1 MAHLFLLNRWTGNLE
16 PLQSGERRRLE
27 SIDDYRIQINF
38 TPADGETEITL
49 NDNNDNTY
57 IRTNETSCNFPIT
70 VDTFGCCSI
79 RIACTGSGI
88 IGRYKFEVPLRTQ
101 LDETMRVALALFA
114 DQAKGL
120 EPTISTEQLLK
131 LPFFSPG
138 TIRDSLTN
146 KNALEL
152 DEAIAEVLPSLLR
165 VCSKPRRTLIVE
177 RRVMPIDRA
186 RRIPPDA
193 IEHLASRPELW
204 QSRTATRITPAQI
217 RSEVPEE
224 TLDLYENR
232 VVATLVRRL
241 LRWMEQRLREIDRA
255 YYQTQTLHENLFAEY
270 RYNRFREDRLKALW
284 QNLDAVQDYLQQYE
298 QAQALK
304 DKISHLYSDTSS
316 CLDSVLYKSLSS
328 KPDVIS
334 PLKPTNILQMDAD
347 YRRLRQLW
355 EMLDRF
361 FSNPDEQNIEKA
373 RDLLS
378 DYASYIHG
386 CVLLALRWI
395 GFETAKVK
403 PENFPEELDFQ
414 QALQWEAWTAFV
426 QPPESGNFKINIEF
440 IWEVVNTNTHK
451 CSHPTRIRLVLIP
464 LARAFFGDQDE
475 IKKTLDTLYDA
486 GLSQGSSIGNTSKRQ
501 NRNNQVQTFVVL
513 VHPTDPRDRQI
524 SEDVTPQLI
533 QKMLNIGENF
543 MSPNDYKRFVFTSNG
558 NAFVRRVAMMPASP
572 LDLSTLERFQRL
584 FRFHTLGVDLVYGI
598 HPSCCPVCSFDLS
611 DVCSQ
616 FKENEGDC
624 PNCQAKWS
632 WRTCKNCGGKTAKLE
647 PIKIKRQTK
656 TESKCSYAVKAMA
669 REQLLGR
676 DLLSALCSSDETP
689 ESGRIRII
697 CPHCGACTGQGE
709 TLLRCN
715 RCRNSSFGS
724 S

>member
-1 MAHLFLLNRWTGNLE
+1 MTT
-16 PLQSGERRRLE
+16 
-27 SIDDYRIQINF
+27 YRIQINF

-49 NDNNDNTY
+49 NDNTY
-57 IRTNETSCNFPIT
+57 IRTNETSRNLPIT
-70 VDTFGCCSI
+70 VDTFGCCSV
-79 RIACTGSGI
+79 RIACTGSGS

-204 QSRTATRITPAQI
+204 QSRTATRITPAKI

-232 VVATLVRRL
+232 VVVTLVRRL
-241 LRWMEQRLREIDRA
+241 LRWLSQRLREVDRA
-255 YYQTQTLHENLFAEY
+255 YYQTQTLHENLFTGY
-270 RYNRFREDRLKALW
+270 QYNRFREERLRALW
-284 QNLDAVQDYLQQYE
+284 QNLDTVQDYLQQYE
-298 QAQALK
+298 RSQTLK
-304 DKISHLYSDTSS
+304 DKISHLYTDISS
-316 CLDSVLYKSLSS
+316 CLDSVLYKSLSA
-328 KPDVIS
+328 KPDTIS

-361 FSNPDEQNIEKA
+361 FSNSDQPSAEKE

-378 DYASYIHG
+378 DYANYIHG

-395 GFETAKVK
+395 GFDSAQAK
-403 PENFPEELDFQ
+403 PENFPLELDFQ
-414 QALQWEAWTAFV
+414 KALQQSGWTV
-426 QPPESGNFKINIEF
+426 VVESPASNFNINIEL
-440 IWEVVNTNTHK
+440 IWEQGNSDTRK
-451 CSHPTRIRLVLIP
+451 SSHPKNMRLVLIP
-464 LARAFFGDQDE
+464 LVRGLFGDQDE
-475 IKKTLDTLYDA
+475 IKKTLDTLYPA
-486 GLSQGSSIGNTSKRQ
+486 ALTIASSTDDTSKRR
-501 NRNNQVQTFVVL
+501 NRNNKQVPTFVVL

-524 SEDVTPQLI
+524 SEDVAPRLI
-533 QKMLNIGENF
+533 QRMINIGENF
-543 MSPNDYKRFVFTSNG
+543 MSPDDYKHFVFPSDD
-558 NAFVRRVAMMPASP
+558 NAPVRRIGMMPASP
-572 LDLSTLERFQRL
+572 LDLNTLERFQRL
-584 FRFHTLGVDLVYGI
+584 FRFHTLGVDLINGI
-598 HPSCCPVCSFDLS
+598 HPSFCPVCDYDLRS
-611 DVCSQ
+611 VRSQ
-616 FKENEGDC
+616 FKENEGNC
-624 PNCQAKWS
+624 PNCEAKWS
-632 WRTCKNCGGKTAKLE
+632 WRNCKNCGGKVAKLE
-647 PIKIKRQTK
+647 PMKIKPPTE
-656 TESKCSYAVKAMA
+656 TESECSYAVKAMA
-669 REQLLGR
+669 QEQLCG
-676 DLLSALCSSDETP
+676 SDETP
-689 ESGRIRII
+689 ESGRIRVI
-697 CPHCGACTGQGE
+697 CPHCGACTGRGE
-709 TLLRCN
+709 TLLKCN
-715 RCRNSSFGS
+715 RCSNKSFGNG
-724 S
+724 